1 MVIFHS
7 FFVCLPEGK
16 YPHEH
21 PSNHHDIPIQVGRK
35 VLGASGDQLVYVD
48 AISPGGDVTGHDV
61 GMVYE
66 IGFTT
71 LLLIV

>member
-1 MVIFHS
+1 
-7 FFVCLPEGK
+7 
-16 YPHEH
+16 
-21 PSNHHDIPIQVGRK
+21 VGRK

-48 AISPGGDVTGHDV
+48 AISPGGDVTGDDV